1 MAEPPFPENS
11 VNVRIDDVE
20 KELSVLISR
29 ASVEEKRKAKPEWAP
44 ESAIKELKS
53 VLGCLDCEFAPLF
66 KQRLL
71 PDSALTGLDRKNI
84 RSRIVDLT
92 KSEEHP

>member
-1 MAEPPFPENS
+1 MPVYIGMELNGGIQEDDWLPPQLDPAAEPPFPENC

-29 ASVEEKRKAKPEWAP
+29 ASIDEKRKVKPEWAP

-53 VLGCLDCEFAPLF
+53 VLGCLDCKFALLF
-66 KQRLL
+66 K
-71 PDSALTGLDRKNI
+71 
-84 RSRIVDLT
+84 
-92 KSEEHP
+92 